1 MKNKVIEIA
10 ENEKFG
16 KISMKQKPFIRN
28 KQQLWCPQLDQA
40 NNLLI
45 SETKNGYY

>member
-1 MKNKVIEIA
+1 MRNLER
-10 ENEKFG
+10 
-16 KISMKQKPFIRN
+16 ISMKQKPFIRN
-28 KQQLWCPQLDQA
+28 KQQLLCPQLDQA